1 MVKIDVNIGV
11 YRVNILLFYQINN
24 SSSDVSRNFWE
35 ILYSAGNFGV
45 EAQKDMIVLF
55 EELFSVINM
64 YGMSQSIY

>member
-45 EAQKDMIVLF
+45 GAQKDMIVLF